1 MMTRIPIMLEEK
13 DILALS
19 KLARHEYR
27 DIRQQAAV
35 LIRDE
40 LTRRGILRQEQP
52 TELDPQSEA
61 LAEVYHGQPQ

>member
-27 DIRQQAAV
+27 DIRQQAAI

-40 LTRRGILRQEQP
+40 LTRRGILPQEQP
-52 TELDPQSEA
+52 VEPDHQAKVLPEA
-61 LAEVYHGQPQ
+61 KHG

>member
-1 MMTRIPIMLEEK
+1 MMTRIPIMLDEK

-40 LTRRGILRQEQP
+40 LIRRGILPQERSA
-52 TELDPQSEA
+52 EIAHQSEV
-61 LAEVYHGQPQ
+61 LTEVPHG